1 MLNIAKTS
9 KTLANFIAKICVIIM
24 ITPTNTANISKE
36 NIPNEDTIIKNQN
49 DKPAD
54 TASPLNLGD
63 DNSNLNYIE
72 YPNIKINEYEINIG
86 DFRELI

>member
-1 MLNIAKTS
+1 VLNIAKTS

-63 DNSNLNYIE
+63 DNSNLNWIDECY
-72 YPNIKINEYEINIG
+72 
-86 DFRELI
+86 

>member
-1 MLNIAKTS
+1 
-9 KTLANFIAKICVIIM
+9 M

-63 DNSNLNYIE
+63 DNSNLNWIDECY
-72 YPNIKINEYEINIG
+72 
-86 DFRELI
+86 